1 MKFWRTGT
9 GVYAGASD
17 FALDFGRDMM
27 KDTAGRLWLDSLVGM
42 LYMTWVP
49 GGGGIAPHGA
59 FGDIAVDIC

>member
-17 FALDFGRDMM
+17 FALDFGRDMTRGAA
-27 KDTAGRLWLDSLVGM
+27 DGVWLDLLDGM
-42 LYMTWVP
+42 PYMTCVP

-59 FGDIAVDIC
+59 FGDIAIDIC